1 MADQHEMPMDDQ
13 PSQPNEQSTDV
24 RAILE
29 RERHEWETERALLI
43 STKNAYFTN
52 VESLTAEL
60 AEVQCKLARAEA
72 ERTSTL
78 ASTENERDELNKEIE
93 ALRQSLKE
101 SDEQLA
107 KARKDS
113 SDRITEHIKQRSQ
126 LESEILIQQNVVQSL
141 QDNLQALQI
150 ELQHSRQDMLSVE
163 KVMDD
168 LYSRI
173 NDQEAQ
179 LHRRESEFETQL
191 KEKDEI
197 IESKVR
203 ALESLT
209 NDAYSESRQS
219 SVVNGSNGSDVRIS
233 RTRSDL
239 YEEVLDLRKKLV
251 QKQAEVEYHV
261 QRFSDSLKENQ
272 RRPNRYG
279 DDLMHWDKTNS
290 DRLRQL
296 EVELEEQQSTVRN
309 LRDHID
315 VLQKRANE
323 LDRQNTI
330 LVAQFASEFLPA
342 AYEDDMTEDEVQGRF
357 ENIQHIIR
365 DNLRLQKQV
374 EDLQTKLQ
382 EDLPSMA
389 SQAIENQLKSV
400 TDELNSYKEKLED
413 KNKQMSRLEKS
424 MEYYKMK
431 YEELAVDDS
440 LIANQTAASA
450 MEIDGSFFKSINDP
464 TKQLRTKVEYEVEV
478 HKLRC
483 ELKSISDR
491 LNNMNDE
498 KQRRESA
505 HEDLIAQKNELIGQL
520 HSTKETLELKV
531 QTQTEVVEAM
541 EKRLNELD
549 KLNRKFNEQKQKA
562 VTELQTMKAKY
573 DSMQMRFNELET
585 ENRNYT
591 TLKRT
596 MDTELD
602 LSRQELAQLR
612 SRVQMLQDNESVAM
626 TVTTA
631 LNEFR
636 SAYTKMDS
644 AQFVET
650 KEQLQNVQNQNA
662 MLTDFVKVM
671 HLQQTFTVDKLKTTL
686 AEVQLQRD
694 NYLQKCET
702 IQNQLNTLQLNHA
715 EITDKYE
722 SLNRQLTE
730 IDSSDA
736 SLESCRKQIQ
746 QLRNKIT
753 YLERTVSE
761 SNGRA
766 ERWKAQLEGAEQQC
780 RTFKQLADSM
790 EKNLHENEEKSI
802 REQNRLQQQY
812 DEAASQLRESQQTID
827 GLRANIDEL
836 QNSAANK
843 EAEHSQVVSEW
854 KTRIAEVDQQK
865 EQVAAELERV
875 RAELLTAR
883 NESEELQSTIQQK
896 TSELGVL
903 QAERNSLNARADDY
917 ARQLESIQNE
927 RLQLLERL
935 QHQEQFTVELR
946 QALESENESL
956 RQQISVLEK
965 NALGSQLSDQN
976 TQNSLNQLI
985 ERISSEADQLPLQ
998 LPDPSTMSHADTSKI
1013 LELIEQYRRERN
1025 EEAQMRLRV
1034 LAKQQEKLSV
1044 TQTSPGGPSTRDDS
1058 PADAFKASLIKLNSQ
1073 VEAKDNE
1080 VKQSDEEMEKIKR
1093 ELVIAKKKAFSLRD
1107 IARRYRKIN
1116 DEIFNSIKNCP
1127 KCQHL
1132 TVAPVEQAPAS
1143 AEAISEP
1150 TTQSVEPTAQSVE
1163 PKPSTTTPAA
1173 SPSQLFGRSLAAAN
1187 LAPALR
1193 RTAIKRPRIEEPGS
1207 DGDVAAASP
1216 STSQDPNQQP
1226 PSGSS
1231 NQPSQ

>member
-1 MADQHEMPMDDQ
+1 MADQNEMLMDVQ
-13 PSQPNEQSTDV
+13 SSQPNEQSTDA

-60 AEVQCKLARAEA
+60 AEVQCKLTRAEA

-93 ALRQSLKE
+93 TLRQSLKE

-113 SDRITEHIKQRSQ
+113 SDRITEHIKQRNQ
-126 LESEILIQQNVVQSL
+126 LESELLIQQNVVQSL

-179 LHRRESEFETQL
+179 LHRREAEFESQL

-209 NDAYSESRQS
+209 NEVYAESRQS

-233 RTRSDL
+233 RSRSDL

-272 RRPNRYG
+272 RRPHRYG
-279 DDLMHWDKTNS
+279 DDSMHWDETNS
-290 DRLRQL
+290 ERLRQL
-296 EVELEEQQSTVRN
+296 EFELEEQQSTVRN
-309 LRDHID
+309 LKDHID

-323 LDRQNTI
+323 LDRQNTN

-342 AYEDDMTEDEVQGRF
+342 AYEDGMTEDEVQGRF
-357 ENIQHIIR
+357 ENIQHMIR

-374 EDLQTKLQ
+374 EDLQAKLQ
-382 EDLPSMA
+382 EDLPSIA
-389 SQAIENQLKSV
+389 SQAAENQLKSV
-400 TDELNSYKEKLED
+400 TDELNSCKEKLED
-413 KNKQMSRLEKS
+413 KKKQIVKLETS

-431 YEELAVDDS
+431 YEELGVNEN
-440 LIANQTAASA
+440 LPANQTAASTA
-450 MEIDGSFFKSINDP
+450 DIDGSFFKSINDT
-464 TKQLRTKVEYEVEV
+464 TKKFRTKLDYEVEV

-483 ELKSISDR
+483 ELKSITDR

-562 VTELQTMKAKY
+562 VTELQTVKAKF

-602 LSRQELAQLR
+602 VSRQELAQLR
-612 SRVQMLQDNESVAM
+612 SRVQMLQENESVVM

-644 AQFVET
+644 AQFAET
-650 KEQLQNVQNQNA
+650 KEQLQKVRNDNT
-662 MLTDFVKVM
+662 MLSDFVKVM
-671 HLQQTFTVDKLKTTL
+671 HLQQTFAMDKLKATL
-686 AEVQLQRD
+686 AEAQVQRD
-694 NYLQKCET
+694 NYLQKYET
-702 IQNQLNTLQLNHA
+702 NDKQLKELQLEHA
-715 EITDKYE
+715 ELTDKYE
-722 SLNRQLTE
+722 TLNRQLTE

-761 SNGRA
+761 SNGQA
-766 ERWKAQLEGAEQQC
+766 DRWKAKLNGAEEQC

-812 DEAASQLRESQQTID
+812 DEAASQLREFQQTID
-827 GLRANIDEL
+827 GLRTNIDEL

-865 EQVAAELERV
+865 ELVTAELERV

-903 QAERNSLNARADDY
+903 QAERDSLNAQADDY
-917 ARQLESIQNE
+917 ARQLQEVQNE
-927 RLQLLERL
+927 RLQLVQRL
-935 QHQEQFTVELR
+935 QHQEQFTLELK
-946 QALESENESL
+946 QALESDNDSL
-956 RQQISVLEK
+956 RQQIAILEK
-965 NALGSQLSDQN
+965 SALGSQLSDQN
-976 TQNSLNQLI
+976 MQNSLNQLI
-985 ERISSEADQLPLQ
+985 ERVSNEADQLPLQ
-998 LPDPSTMSHADTSKI
+998 LPDPATMSHADTSRI
-1013 LELIEQYRRERN
+1013 LGLLEQYRRERN

-1034 LAKQQEKLSV
+1034 LAQQQKLNV
-1044 TQTSPGGPSTRDDS
+1044 TQTSPAGPSKSADRS
-1058 PADAFKASLIKLNSQ
+1058 ADAFNASLVKLNSQ

-1080 VKQSDEEMEKIKR
+1080 LKQFAAEME
-1093 ELVIAKKKAFSLRD
+1093 ATKA
-1107 IARRYRKIN
+1107 
-1116 DEIFNSIKNCP
+1116 E
-1127 KCQHL
+1127 
-1132 TVAPVEQAPAS
+1132 VEEQKS
-1143 AEAISEP
+1143 
-1150 TTQSVEPTAQSVE
+1150 
-1163 PKPSTTTPAA
+1163 KG
-1173 SPSQLFGRSLAAAN
+1173 GRTERSC
-1187 LAPALR
+1187 
-1193 RTAIKRPRIEEPGS
+1193 
-1207 DGDVAAASP
+1207 
-1216 STSQDPNQQP
+1216 
-1226 PSGSS
+1226 
-1231 NQPSQ
+1231 